1 MSDIEAKN
9 VSLDEIDTLAE
20 MEAMADQAAGAAL
33 EEEKAADAAE
43 DAEFY
48 RVDFDKEYNFDGKS
62 YSSVDMSGLVNLT
75 TLDGEFF
82 DRVLT
87 ALHHVPANKFTDT
100 VYTKH
105 VAMRVTN
112 LPVEFF
118 NMLNIRD
125 MQKVTA
131 TVYYYFLKG

>member
-1 MSDIEAKN
+1 MSDIETRE
-9 VSLDEIDTLAE
+9 VGFDEIDALAE
-20 MEAMADQAAGAAL
+20 LEAMADQAAGAVQ
-33 EEEKAADAAE
+33 EEEQKE

-48 RVDFDKEYNFDGKS
+48 RVDFDKEYDFDGKK

-105 VAMRVTN
+105 VAMRVTK